1 MFYIFDVTIS
11 VALKH
16 NILNNDNRMIEATIT
31 VFDILMDRTIISSMK
46 LCYTPA
52 LLEKNLLSQLN
63 KLIISICGSMHTRLL
78 QQLCFNREN
87 GCLIWCSTHINRK
100 NVLNKAFQTD
110 CFQSQQRAGGWNIK
124 ERNFSGSIILGSSW

>member
-52 LLEKNLLSQLN
+52 LLEKNLLS
-63 KLIISICGSMHTRLL
+63 
-78 QQLCFNREN
+78 
-87 GCLIWCSTHINRK
+87 
-100 NVLNKAFQTD
+100 
-110 CFQSQQRAGGWNIK
+110 
-124 ERNFSGSIILGSSW
+124 